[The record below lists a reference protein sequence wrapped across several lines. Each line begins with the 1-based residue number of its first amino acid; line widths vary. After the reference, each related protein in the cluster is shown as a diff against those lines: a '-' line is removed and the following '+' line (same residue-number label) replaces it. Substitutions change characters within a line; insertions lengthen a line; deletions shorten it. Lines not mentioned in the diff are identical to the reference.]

1 MTGDGGA
8 ERTGADAERVES
20 ALSSYVSEHVQ
31 RDVSVAAVRDLSHGG
46 VRRTFAVELDDEAP
60 GSLGASKL
68 VVRLDSDGRT
78 GMERDLRVEY
88 DVLDHLDGVD
98 VPTSAPIAFESD
110 DSILGEQ
117 FFVVEALPGR
127 TPNVFDPADRQ
138 WLYDHWESDRAG
150 LPTRVVEVLATVHD
164 VPPAAVP
171 GLSVPASDEAIERTL
186 DAVEAAYR
194 RFARTPQPVVEEGLR
209 WLRAN
214 APSDVELTLVHG
226 DFHAENLLVDD
237 GRLSGVVDWEN
248 TAICDPMYDLGH
260 ATNPL
265 LAGDVLDPV
274 DRPELACCLA
284 EREWFYETYGQL
296 TGRTVS
302 KSRVRYWR
310 AFATLLGLVGI
321 LRLSRWYE
329 HRADPELEWLFAQY
343 GKPRYEQFLL
353 EAIRADQPP

>member
-8 ERTGADAERVES
+8 ERTGGDAERVQS
-20 ALSSYVSEHVQ
+20 ALSSYLSEHVQ
-31 RDVSVAAVRDLSHGG
+31 RDVSVTAVRDLTHGG
-46 VRRTFAVELDDEAP
+46 VRRTFGVELADEAAE
-60 GSLGASKL
+60 SFGASKL
-68 VVRLDSDGRT
+68 VVRLDNDGRT
-78 GMERDLRVEY
+78 GMERDLHVEY

-98 VPTSAPIAFESD
+98 VPTSAPVVFESD

-127 TPNVFDPADRQ
+127 TPSVFDPADRRR
-138 WLYDHWESDRAG
+138 LYDHWESDRDG
-150 LPTRVVEVLATVHD
+150 LPTQMVEVLATVHD
-164 VPPAAVP
+164 VAPTAVP
-171 GLSVPASDEAIERTL
+171 ELSVPASDEVVERTL

-214 APSDVELTLVHG
+214 APADVELTLVHG

-237 GRLSGVVDWEN
+237 GRLSGVIDWEN

-265 LAGDVLDPV
+265 LTGDVLDPV
-274 DRPELACCLA
+274 ARPELACCLA
-284 EREWFYETYGQL
+284 EREWLYETYERL

-302 KSRVRYWR
+302 KSRIRYWR
-310 AFATLLGLVGI
+310 TFATLLGLVGI

-329 HRADPELEWLFAQY
+329 SHADPELVWLLAQY
-343 GKPRYEQFLL
+343 GKPRHEQFLL
-353 EAIRADQPP
+353 EAIRAD